1 MILARLGSLSRTEMQ
16 ALQLKKLKRQV
27 TRLYAENAFYRAK
40 WQAAKVHPDDIRSLE
55 DFQRLP
61 AVSKADYLADQNA
74 FPPFGQRLGIAP
86 QQVGILCT
94 TGGTSGQGQEFYGRS
109 QADLVLQ
116 GYFHLLPWYIAG
128 LRPGDVGLNCVPAG
142 GLTTGG
148 WGPTE
153 GFRAAGALP
162 LTIGGALSTDAKID
176 LMCRF
181 HRIDFIYASTNYM
194 HTLTEAMRRRG
205 INPRERFP
213 TLKAAFIAA
222 ESYPAEWA
230 RQVQDF
236 WGFVLHEGYGSTQGA
251 GFVASTAEQGVIRK
265 DGDRGVM
272 QCFDWHALVE
282 IIDPENGRAV
292 RDGEFGEVVLTNLD
306 IAGSPVV
313 RFRTGDRVRLMPHT
327 AAGNGRAWTAIECGT
342 IGRYDDMMKI
352 RGNNVWPSAVNLAV
366 FAHPEIDEYVGRV
379 FVDSKGKTEVEV
391 KVALKPP
398 FAISEEKQ
406 RIAILEAVKE
416 SIKRRTNVQ
425 MTVIEV
431 PREEL
436 PKFEYKA
443 RRWTDERAQGYR
455 RQSGS

>member
-1 MILARLGSLSRTEMQ
+1 MLARLGALSRAEMR
-16 ALQLKKLKRQV
+16 ALQLKKLRRQV
-27 TRLYAENAFYRAK
+27 ARLYAGNAFYRAR
-40 WQAAKVHPDDIRSLE
+40 WQAAGAGPEDIRSL
-55 DFQRLP
+55 DDLRRLP
-61 AVSKADYLADQNA
+61 MVTKADYLADQNDH
-74 FPPFGQRLGIAP
+74 PPFGQRLGIARDA
-86 QQVGILCT
+86 VGLLCT

-153 GFRAAGALP
+153 GFRAGGALP

-181 HRIDFIYASTNYM
+181 HKVDFIYASTNYM

-213 TLKAAFIAA
+213 TLKSAFIAA
-222 ESYPAEWA
+222 ESYPLEWA
-230 RQVQDF
+230 LQIQDF
-236 WGFVLHEGYGSTQGA
+236 WGCVLHEGYGSTQGA
-251 GFVASTAEQGVIRK
+251 GFIGSTPEQGVILG
-265 DGDRGVM
+265 DGTRGVM

-282 IIDPENGRAV
+282 IIDPESANPV
-292 RDGEFGEVVLTNLD
+292 QEGEFGEVVLTNLD
-306 IAGSPVV
+306 IEGSPVV
-313 RFRTGDRVRLMPHT
+313 RFRTGDRVRLMPYGV
-327 AAGNGRAWTAIECGT
+327 AANGRVWTSIECGT

-352 RGNNVWPSAVNLAV
+352 RGNNVWPSAINLAV
-366 FAHPEIDEYVGRV
+366 FAHAEVDEYIGRV
-379 FVDSKGKTEVEV
+379 FVDPQGKTEVEV
-391 KVALKPP
+391 KIALKPE
-398 FAISEEKQ
+398 FVAAGDE
-406 RIAILEAVKE
+406 RRAAILEAVKE
-416 SIKRRTNVQ
+416 GIKQRTNVQ
-425 MTVIEV
+425 MSVIEV
-431 PREEL
+431 PREQL

-455 RQSGS
+455 RQSSS